1 MKTLIKIFLLIIFTF
16 FSNEAICQDIGVK
29 RAKNAILINGAN
41 AYFMGMY
48 SFEYERNVF
57 KKGKFETLLRI
68 GYGGWYYIEYGIF
81 SNIIY
86 GKSIITS
93 VNALIGK
100 NSHKFEFN
108 IGVRYIF
115 LEDWETQKVNQ
126 YRSILNIG
134 YRYQNPEGKGLIFR
148 AYLGETGIGIAVG
161 KAF

>member
-1 MKTLIKIFLLIIFTF
+1 MKILFKIFLIIIFTVL
-16 FSNEAICQDIGVK
+16 SNEAICQNIEAP
-29 RAKNAILINGAN
+29 RAKNAILINVAS
-41 AYFMGMY
+41 AYLIGMY

-57 KKGKFETLLRI
+57 KKGKFEALLRV

-81 SNIIY
+81 TNIIY

-93 VNALIGK
+93 ANGLIGK

-115 LEDWETQKVNQ
+115 LEEWEIQKVNQ
-126 YRSILNIG
+126 YRSIINIG
-134 YRYQNPEGKGLIFR
+134 YRYQHPEGKGLIFR
-148 AYLGETGIGIAVG
+148 VYLGETGIGIAVG